1 MVCSVGNNYPK
12 SSMLKIEEF
21 AVVFVVD
28 APAPV
33 SDDVVRKAYPGHGK
47 SRHLL

>member
-1 MVCSVGNNYPK
+1 M
-12 SSMLKIEEF
+12 EEF

-28 APAPV
+28 TPDPV
-33 SDDVVRKAYPGHGK
+33 SDDAKRKAYPGHDK